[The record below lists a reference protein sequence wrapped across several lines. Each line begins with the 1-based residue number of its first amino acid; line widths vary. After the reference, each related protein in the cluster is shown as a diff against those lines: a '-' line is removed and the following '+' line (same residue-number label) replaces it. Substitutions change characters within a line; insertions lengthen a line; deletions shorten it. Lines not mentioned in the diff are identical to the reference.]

1 MEFVLNNQDL
11 VDLIAE
17 NMDFTSLSNIRL
29 TCKKMNKYTKKHY
42 IKSISKYSKFELKK
56 KIAAEKVYEW
66 MIENEMDYV
75 ADNVEEPVDF
85 EVFYNEIHNNEVLY
99 NLMLLNSDSQEDL
112 DNKVQRLYNEFMEEF
127 IGGAD

>member
-1 MEFVLNNQDL
+1 MDFVLNNQDI
-11 VDLIAE
+11 VDLIAG
-17 NMDFTSLSNIRL
+17 NMDFVSLSNIRL

-42 IKSISKYSKFELKK
+42 IRSISKYSKFELKK
-56 KIAAEKVYEW
+56 KIAAEKIYEW

-99 NLMLLNSDSQEDL
+99 NLMLLNSDNQEDL
-112 DNKVQRLYNEFMEEF
+112 DNKVQRLYNEFMDEF
-127 IGGAD
+127 IGEE

>member
-1 MEFVLNNQDL
+1 MEFVLSNQDL
-11 VDLIAE
+11 VDLIAK
-17 NMDFTSLSNIRL
+17 NMDFASLSNLRL

-42 IKSISKYSKFELKK
+42 IKSISKYSNFELKK
-56 KIAAEKVYEW
+56 KIAAEQIYEW

-85 EVFYNEIHNNEVLY
+85 EVFYNEIHNNDVLY
-99 NLMLLNSDSQEDL
+99 NLMLLNSDSQEEL

-127 IGGAD
+127 IGQE